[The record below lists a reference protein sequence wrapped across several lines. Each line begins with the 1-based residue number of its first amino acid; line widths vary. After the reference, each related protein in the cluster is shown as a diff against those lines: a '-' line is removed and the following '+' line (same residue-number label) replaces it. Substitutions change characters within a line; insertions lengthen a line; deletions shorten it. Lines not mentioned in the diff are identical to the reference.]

1 VAAGADLI
9 TPTRQIEAAP
19 GLHEIR
25 SAVRALLESSPA
37 YERLEPADRRRLAQ
51 GMVRICYTAAQ
62 LKHDSG
68 TLDENGAGQERQP
81 ALAMTQAAGGGF
93 AASAQQAPEVARRI
107 LNAVSFPRF
116 VTDLINGVFKAMLD
130 SNIAQMNSFVE
141 LINNVSASVEGFAD
155 AQMAP
160 DRARQWLAERY
171 PASFDLNVE
180 PGDSESG
187 TQAQVS
193 LVLKPG
199 APFPSAEALKVDLG
213 LGPDD
218 SPPTGNPEALVPF
231 ARRQLAQMRQQMLST
246 MVQMG
251 LQRIVIDSGRI
262 SASMRFHIDTHS
274 AAAEDKASRLES
286 DTGINLAGSYGMP
299 GVFGISASISENI
312 SYVSTQ
318 KEQTTEEMNTD
329 LDLNSAVEV
338 NFKSDY
344 VPLNRLAT
352 SQQVGRIQQNSL
364 NPEAEATTA
373 RSQRETRQSAAEQA
387 RQTAMDTSL
396 TPHPPAQG
404 QNPLDE
410 VIKSAQ
416 QAASKA
422 GASAPGQSSATG
434 TKSGGGGGGAAPPA
448 APPATTPP
456 ANTSPAPTTAH

>member
-1 VAAGADLI
+1 VIAGAELKR
-9 TPTRQIEAAP
+9 PTRQREVAP
-19 GLHEIR
+19 GLDEIR
-25 SAVRALLESSPA
+25 SAVRSLLESSPA

-51 GMVRICYTAAQ
+51 GMVRICHTAAQ
-62 LKHDSG
+62 LKQDGEALSERG
-68 TLDENGAGQERQP
+68 VGDERQP
-81 ALAMTQAAGGGF
+81 ALAVTQAAGGGF
-93 AASAQQAPEVARRI
+93 GASAQQAPEVARRI

-130 SNIAQMNSFVE
+130 SNIAKMNSFVE

-160 DRARQWLAERY
+160 DRARKWLAERY
-171 PASFDLNVE
+171 PGSFDLSVE

-187 TQAQVS
+187 TQAQVT

-213 LGPDD
+213 LAPED
-218 SPPTGNPEALVPF
+218 SPPTGNPESLVPF
-231 ARRQLAQMRQQMLST
+231 ARRALAQNRQQMLST

-274 AAAEDKASRLES
+274 SAAEDKASRLES
-286 DTGINLAGSYGMP
+286 DTSINLAGSYGMP
-299 GVFGISASISENI
+299 GVFGISASISENL

-344 VPLNRLAT
+344 VPLNKLAT

-364 NPEAEATTA
+364 NPEAEATTS
-373 RSQRETRQSAAEQA
+373 RGQRESRQSAAEQA
-387 RQTAMDTSL
+387 RQSAMDTSL
-396 TPHPPAQG
+396 TPHPPAQSG
-404 QNPLDE
+404 QNPLDQ
-410 VIKSAQ
+410 VVRSAN
-416 QAASKA
+416 QAASRS
-422 GASAPGQSSATG
+422 GVSAPGQSSPTAAP
-434 TKSGGGGGGAAPPA
+434 SGGGGGGGAPPASPPASAPPA
-448 APPATTPP
+448 ATT
-456 ANTSPAPTTAH
+456 HH

>member
-1 VAAGADLI
+1 MA
-9 TPTRQIEAAP
+9 QAAP
-19 GLHEIR
+19 APSVDPGRLTH
-25 SAVRALLESSPA
+25 VRRTVRELLTAMPA
-37 YERLEPADRRRLAQ
+37 YWQLELPERVRLAN
-51 GMVRICYTAAQ
+51 GLVRLFDTAAA
-62 LKHDSG
+62 LG
-68 TLDENGAGQERQP
+68 DEGHAVQEPVATAQS
-81 ALAMTQAAGGGF
+81 AAGGFGT
-93 AASAQQAPEVARRI
+93 SADKMVTTTRKI

-130 SNIAQMNSFVE
+130 SSIAQMNSFVE

-160 DRARQWLAERY
+160 GRARQWLAERY

-180 PGDSESG
+180 EGDGEEGSK
-187 TQAQVS
+187 ARVS

-218 SPPTGNPEALVPF
+218 SPPTGNPESLVPF
-231 ARRQLAQMRQQMLST
+231 ARQQLAQMRQQMLST

-274 AAAEDKASRLES
+274 SAAEDKASRLES
-286 DTGINLAGSYGMP
+286 E

-318 KEQTTEEMNTD
+318 KEQTTEEMNTN

-352 SQQVGRIQQNSL
+352 SQQVGRIQENSL
-364 NPEAEATTA
+364 NPEVETAAA
-373 RSQRETRQSAAEQA
+373 RSKRQSAAEQA
-387 RQTAMDTSL
+387 RQSAMDTSL
-396 TPHPPAQG
+396 TPHPPQQAG
-404 QNPLDE
+404 KNPLDE

-422 GASAPGQSSATG
+422 GVSAP
-434 TKSGGGGGGAAPPA
+434 GGGGGGAAL
-448 APPATTPP
+448 
-456 ANTSPAPTTAH
+456 PAPAPVPAK

>member
-1 VAAGADLI
+1 MA
-9 TPTRQIEAAP
+9 QAAP
-19 GLHEIR
+19 ARNDVDPGRLTHVR
-25 SAVRALLESSPA
+25 STVRELLTGMPA
-37 YERLEPADRRRLAQ
+37 YWQLEPPERVRLAN
-51 GMVRICYTAAQ
+51 GLVRLFHTAAA
-62 LKHDSG
+62 LG
-68 TLDENGAGQERQP
+68 DEGQAVQAP
-81 ALAMTQAAGGGF
+81 VATTQSAAGGFGT
-93 AASAQQAPEVARRI
+93 SADKMVATTRKI

-171 PASFDLNVE
+171 PGSFDLNVE
-180 PGDSESG
+180 EGDGEGGSK
-187 TQAQVS
+187 AKVS

-213 LGPDD
+213 LGPED
-218 SPPTGNPEALVPF
+218 SPPTGNPESLVPF

-274 AAAEDKASRLES
+274 SAAEDKASRLES

-318 KEQTTEEMNTD
+318 KEQTTEEMNTN

-352 SQQVGRIQQNSL
+352 SQQVGRIQENSL
-364 NPEAEATTA
+364 NPEVETAAA
-373 RSQRETRQSAAEQA
+373 RSKRQSAAEQA
-387 RQTAMDTSL
+387 RQSAMDTSL
-396 TPHPPAQG
+396 TPHPPQQAG
-404 QNPLDE
+404 KNPLEE

-422 GASAPGQSSATG
+422 GVSAP
-434 TKSGGGGGGAAPPA
+434 GGGGGGAAV
-448 APPATTPP
+448 
-456 ANTSPAPTTAH
+456 PAPAPVPAK

>member
-1 VAAGADLI
+1 MA
-9 TPTRQIEAAP
+9 QAAP
-19 GLHEIR
+19 ARGDLGAGHLTD
-25 SAVRALLESSPA
+25 VRRTVRELLSGTPA
-37 YERLEPADRRRLAQ
+37 YWQLEPAERVRLAN
-51 GMVRICYTAAQ
+51 GMVRLFHAAAV
-62 LKHDSG
+62 LG
-68 TLDENGAGQERQP
+68 DEG
-81 ALAMTQAAGGGF
+81 QAAGRDPVGTALSAAGGF
-93 AASAQQAPEVARRI
+93 GASADKMVTTTRRI

-180 PGDSESG
+180 QGDGESG
-187 TQAQVS
+187 AQAQVS

-213 LGPDD
+213 LGPDET
-218 SPPTGNPEALVPF
+218 PPTGNPESLVPF

-274 AAAEDKASRLES
+274 SAAEDKASRLES

-344 VPLNRLAT
+344 VPLSRLAT

-373 RSQRETRQSAAEQA
+373 RSQREARQSAAEQA
-387 RQTAMDTSL
+387 RQRAMDTSL
-396 TPHPPAQG
+396 TPHPSPQSG
-404 QNPLDE
+404 QNPLDQ
-410 VIKSAQ
+410 VIRSAQ
-416 QAASKA
+416 QAASRA
-422 GASAPGQSSATG
+422 GVSGPGQQSPTSA
-434 TKSGGGGGGAAPPA
+434 GGGAASPPATAPVGPGQQSPTSGGAGSGA
-448 APPATTPP
+448 APPPATAP
-456 ANTSPAPTTAH
+456 ASR